1 MALFRQMVECS
12 ECSECGKSISY
23 LQLDG
28 GVCENCQLDP
38 PD

>member
-1 MALFRQMVECS
+1 MALFRQMV